1 MLRSVWRAVFSW
13 MQNQRVKQA
22 QVQRVGF
29 ELSSAK
35 TDGGGDA
42 TGAQNG
48 LLSAR
53 FNLSFGNFYYA
64 VWLQRPIPKDSNDEF
79 HLKLHYNKVWRD
91 PNYCDTDP
99 ETKRSWTRL
108 RKKKD

>member
-1 MLRSVWRAVFSW
+1 M
-13 MQNQRVKQA
+13 
-22 QVQRVGF
+22 VGF

-35 TDGGGDA
+35 TDGDGDA

-64 VWLQRPIPKDSNDEF
+64 PNLTVVICCVITASHSEGEF

-99 ETKRSWTRL
+99 ETKRSWNRL